1 MFFKLAW
8 SISAEGMSPQQRKEI
23 GRLTVQDIIV
33 QTAQRNLKSPVGSSH
48 ASSHGNSGVS
58 TTDSHKDG
66 VGISSTGIN
75 ETLHPFF
82 VLEANMV
89 SLKKTI
95 FLSALT
101 SLTVSVEA
109 QKFSRY

>member
-8 SISAEGMSPQQRKEI
+8 SISAEGMSSQQCKEI

-48 ASSHGNSGVS
+48 A
-58 TTDSHKDG
+58 
-66 VGISSTGIN
+66 SSTGIN